1 MSSQRKLPI
10 LSWRDVVKALS
21 KVGFQPVRQRGS
33 HIVLESGDRSLT
45 VPRHD
50 EIRRGILLE
59 RTYAV
64 ELRKLTKC
72 QVRRYSLRFLSEYP
86 TGDEVL
92 IHRKSTTRPTLTK
105 LQQVIQPT
113 SRNHTSVLFSIWC
126 YKAIIFG
133 SYHQN
138 SA

>member
-50 EIRRGILLE
+50 EIQRGTLLRIIE
-59 RTYAV
+59 EAG
-64 ELRKLTKC
+64 LTKEE
-72 QVRRYSLRFLSEYP
+72 FL
-86 TGDEVL
+86 
-92 IHRKSTTRPTLTK
+92 K
-105 LQQVIQPT
+105 L
-113 SRNHTSVLFSIWC
+113 LD
-126 YKAIIFG
+126 
-133 SYHQN
+133 
-138 SA
+138 